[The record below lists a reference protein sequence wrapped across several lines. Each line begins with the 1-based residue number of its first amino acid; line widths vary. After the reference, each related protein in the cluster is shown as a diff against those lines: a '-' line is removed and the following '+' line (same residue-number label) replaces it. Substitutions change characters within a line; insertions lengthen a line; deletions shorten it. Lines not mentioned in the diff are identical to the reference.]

1 MLLKILNDI
10 LGDIPY
16 KESRFRKPPSD
27 TYCVYFDDMEK
38 RGGDYINWVIEHNVE
53 LEVYEY
59 YKDILAEKQIEAN
72 LDLLGINFKKQ
83 SRIWIESEQLYE
95 TIYTFNFLEKGGLSN
110 G

>member
-10 LGDIPY
+10 LGNIPY

-38 RGGDYINWVIEHNVE
+38 RGGDYINLVIEHNVE

-83 SRIWIESEQLYE
+83 SRICIIIL
-95 TIYTFNFLEKGGLSN
+95 TKFFLVVIIIFFEKFFQGLS
-110 G
+110 